1 VTMMRGV
8 SDHNVA
14 TPVHVAIIMD
24 GNGRWATARGLPRIM
39 GHRKGAD
46 SVRRAIQAA
55 SDCGVSYL
63 TLFAFS
69 TENWNRSKDEV
80 GEIMRLLRYYL
91 QSETEEL
98 HAKGVK
104 ICVVG
109 GRTGFDKETV
119 RLIEFAENKT
129 RDNKQLTLVLALSY
143 SGREEI
149 TWAVRAI
156 AEDAVQGV
164 LNLDEINED
173 LVSNYLL
180 TRDIPDPDLIIRT
193 SGEQRISNFLLW
205 QSAYTELVFVDQL
218 WPDFQEKDFQ
228 AAIDVFGTRE
238 RRYGRTVENR

>member
-1 VTMMRGV
+1 MMRDV

-24 GNGRWATARGLPRIM
+24 GNGRWATTRGLPRIM

-69 TENWNRSKDEV
+69 SENWNRSKAEV
-80 GEIMRLLRYYL
+80 DEIMRLLRYYL

-98 HAKGVK
+98 DAKGVK

-109 GRTGFDKETV
+109 DRRKFDKETV
-119 RLIEFAENKT
+119 GLIERAENKT

-143 SGREEI
+143 SGREDI

-156 AEDAVQGV
+156 AEDAVRGA

-228 AAIDVFGTRE
+228 AAIEVFGTRE

>member
-1 VTMMRGV
+1 MMRDV

-24 GNGRWATARGLPRIM
+24 GNGRWATTRGLPRIM

-69 TENWNRSKDEV
+69 SENWNRSKAEV
-80 GEIMRLLRYYL
+80 DEIMRLLRYYL

-98 HAKGVK
+98 DAKGVK

-109 GRTGFDKETV
+109 DRSKFDKETV
-119 RLIEFAENKT
+119 GIIECAENKT

-143 SGREEI
+143 SGRQDI

-156 AEDAVQGV
+156 AEDAVQGA
-164 LNLDEINED
+164 LNLDEINEG

-228 AAIDVFGTRE
+228 AAIEVFGTRE

>member
-1 VTMMRGV
+1 MRGV

-24 GNGRWATARGLPRIM
+24 GNGRWATTRGLPRIM

-69 TENWNRSKDEV
+69 SENWNRSKDEV

-91 QSETEEL
+91 HSETEEL

-109 GRTGFDKETV
+109 DRTKFDKETV
-119 RLIEFAENKT
+119 GLIELAENKT
-129 RDNKQLTLVLALSY
+129 FDNKQLTLVLALSY
-143 SGREEI
+143 SGRQEI

-228 AAIDVFGTRE
+228 AAIEEFGTRE

>member
-1 VTMMRGV
+1 MMRDV

-24 GNGRWATARGLPRIM
+24 GNGRWATTRGLPRIM

-69 TENWNRSKDEV
+69 SENWNRSKAEV
-80 GEIMRLLRYYL
+80 DEIMRLLRYYL

-98 HAKGVK
+98 DTKGVK

-109 GRTGFDKETV
+109 DRRKFDKETV
-119 RLIEFAENKT
+119 GLIECAENKT

-143 SGREEI
+143 SGRQDI

-156 AEDAVQGV
+156 AEDAVQGA

-228 AAIDVFGTRE
+228 AAIEVFGTRE
-238 RRYGRTVENR
+238 RRYGRTVESR

>member
-1 VTMMRGV
+1 MRDV

-109 GRTGFDKETV
+109 DRRKFDKETV
-119 RLIEFAENKT
+119 GLIECAENKT

-143 SGREEI
+143 SGRQEI

-156 AEDAVQGV
+156 AKDAVQGA

-218 WPDFQEKDFQ
+218 WPDFQEKDFH
-228 AAIDVFGTRE
+228 AAIEVFGTRE
-238 RRYGRTVENR
+238 RRYGRTLEKR

>member
-228 AAIDVFGTRE
+228 AAIEVFGTRE
-238 RRYGRTVENR
+238 RRYGRTVEKR

>member
-1 VTMMRGV
+1 MRGV

-228 AAIDVFGTRE
+228 AAIEVFGTRE
-238 RRYGRTVENR
+238 RRYGRTVEKR

>member
-1 VTMMRGV
+1 MRGE
-8 SDHNVA
+8 SDHTVA

-24 GNGRWATARGLPRIM
+24 GNGRWATTRGLPRIM
-39 GHRKGAD
+39 GHRKGAE

-69 TENWNRSKDEV
+69 SENWNRSQDEV

-98 HAKGVK
+98 HAKGIK

-109 GRTGFDKETV
+109 DRTKFDKETIG
-119 RLIEFAENKT
+119 LIEFAENKT
-129 RDNKQLTLVLALSY
+129 LENKQLTLVLALSY
-143 SGREEI
+143 SGRQEI

-228 AAIDVFGTRE
+228 AAIEVFGTRE

>member
-1 VTMMRGV
+1 MMRDV

-24 GNGRWATARGLPRIM
+24 GNGRWATTRGLPRIM

-69 TENWNRSKDEV
+69 SENWNRSKAEV
-80 GEIMRLLRYYL
+80 DEIMRLLRYYL
-91 QSETEEL
+91 QFETEEL
-98 HAKGVK
+98 DAKGVK

-109 GRTGFDKETV
+109 DRRKFDKETV
-119 RLIEFAENKT
+119 GLIECAENKT

-143 SGREEI
+143 SGRQEI

-156 AEDAVQGV
+156 AEDAVRGA

-228 AAIDVFGTRE
+228 AAIEVFGTRE

>member
-1 VTMMRGV
+1 MMRDV

-24 GNGRWATARGLPRIM
+24 GNGRWATTRGLPRIM

-69 TENWNRSKDEV
+69 SENWNRSKAEV
-80 GEIMRLLRYYL
+80 DEIMRLLRYYL

-98 HAKGVK
+98 DAKGVK

-109 GRTGFDKETV
+109 DRRKFDKETV
-119 RLIEFAENKT
+119 GLIECAENKT

-143 SGREEI
+143 SGREDI

-156 AEDAVQGV
+156 AEDAVRGA

-228 AAIDVFGTRE
+228 AAIEVFGTRE

>member
-1 VTMMRGV
+1 MMRDV

-24 GNGRWATARGLPRIM
+24 GNGRWATTRGLPRIM

-69 TENWNRSKDEV
+69 SENWNRSKAEV
-80 GEIMRLLRYYL
+80 DEIMRLLRYYL

-98 HAKGVK
+98 DAKGVK

-109 GRTGFDKETV
+109 DRRKFDKETV
-119 RLIEFAENKT
+119 GLIECAENKT

-143 SGREEI
+143 SGREDI

-156 AEDAVQGV
+156 AEDAVRGA

-228 AAIDVFGTRE
+228 AAIEVFGTRE
-238 RRYGRTVENR
+238 RRYGRTVESR

>member
-1 VTMMRGV
+1 MMRDV

-24 GNGRWATARGLPRIM
+24 GNGRWATTRGLPRIM

-69 TENWNRSKDEV
+69 SENWNRSKAEVDE
-80 GEIMRLLRYYL
+80 ILRLLRYYL

-98 HAKGVK
+98 DAKGVK

-109 GRTGFDKETV
+109 DRRKFDKETV
-119 RLIEFAENKT
+119 GLIECAENKT

-143 SGREEI
+143 SGRQDI

-156 AEDAVQGV
+156 AEDAVQGA

-228 AAIDVFGTRE
+228 AAIEVFGTRE
-238 RRYGRTVENR
+238 RRYGCTVENR

>member
-1 VTMMRGV
+1 MRGV

-228 AAIDVFGTRE
+228 AAIEVFGTRE

>member
-1 VTMMRGV
+1 MMRGE
-8 SDHNVA
+8 SDHTVA

-24 GNGRWATARGLPRIM
+24 GNGRWATTRGLPRIM

-69 TENWNRSKDEV
+69 LENWNRSKAEV
-80 GEIMRLLRYYL
+80 DEIMRLLRYYL

-98 HAKGVK
+98 DAKGVK

-109 GRTGFDKETV
+109 DRRKFDKETV
-119 RLIEFAENKT
+119 GLIECAENKT

-143 SGREEI
+143 SGRQEI

-228 AAIDVFGTRE
+228 AAIEVFGTRE

>member
-1 VTMMRGV
+1 MMRDV

-24 GNGRWATARGLPRIM
+24 GNGRWATTRGLPRIM

-69 TENWNRSKDEV
+69 SENWNRSKAEV
-80 GEIMRLLRYYL
+80 DEIMRLLRYYL

-98 HAKGVK
+98 DAKGVK

-109 GRTGFDKETV
+109 DRRKFDKETV
-119 RLIEFAENKT
+119 GLIECAENKT

-143 SGREEI
+143 SGREDI

-156 AEDAVQGV
+156 AEDAVQGA

-228 AAIDVFGTRE
+228 AAIEVFGTRE

>member
-1 VTMMRGV
+1 MMRGV

-24 GNGRWATARGLPRIM
+24 GNGRWATTRGLPRIM
-39 GHRKGAD
+39 GHRKGAE

-69 TENWNRSKDEV
+69 SENWNRSQDEV

-109 GRTGFDKETV
+109 DRTKFDKETV
-119 RLIEFAENKT
+119 GLIEFAENKT

-173 LVSNYLL
+173 LVSNY
-180 TRDIPDPDLIIRT
+180 
-193 SGEQRISNFLLW
+193 
-205 QSAYTELVFVDQL
+205 
-218 WPDFQEKDFQ
+218 
-228 AAIDVFGTRE
+228 
-238 RRYGRTVENR
+238 

>member
-1 VTMMRGV
+1 MMRGV

-228 AAIDVFGTRE
+228 AAIEVFGTRE

>member
-1 VTMMRGV
+1 MMRGV

-109 GRTGFDKETV
+109 DRRKFDKETV
-119 RLIEFAENKT
+119 GLIECAENKT

-143 SGREEI
+143 SGRQEI

-156 AEDAVQGV
+156 AEDAVQGA

-228 AAIDVFGTRE
+228 AAIEVFGTRE
-238 RRYGRTVENR
+238 RRYGRTVEKR

>member
-1 VTMMRGV
+1 VTMMRKV

-24 GNGRWATARGLPRIM
+24 GNGRWATTRGLPRIM

-69 TENWNRSKDEV
+69 SENWNRSKAEV
-80 GEIMRLLRYYL
+80 DEIMRLLRYYL

-98 HAKGVK
+98 DAKGVK

-109 GRTGFDKETV
+109 DRRKFDKETV
-119 RLIEFAENKT
+119 GLIECAENKT

-143 SGREEI
+143 SGRQDI

-156 AEDAVQGV
+156 AEDAVQGA

-228 AAIDVFGTRE
+228 AAIEVFGTRE

>member
-1 VTMMRGV
+1 MMRDV

-24 GNGRWATARGLPRIM
+24 GNGRWATTRGLPRIM

-69 TENWNRSKDEV
+69 SENWNRSKAEV
-80 GEIMRLLRYYL
+80 DEIMRLLRYYL

-98 HAKGVK
+98 DAKGVK

-109 GRTGFDKETV
+109 DRRKFDKETV
-119 RLIEFAENKT
+119 GIIECAENKT

-143 SGREEI
+143 SGRQDI

-156 AEDAVQGV
+156 AEDAVQGA

-228 AAIDVFGTRE
+228 AAIEVFGTRE

>member
-1 VTMMRGV
+1 MMRDV

-24 GNGRWATARGLPRIM
+24 GNGRWATTRGLPRIM

-69 TENWNRSKDEV
+69 SENWNRSKAEV
-80 GEIMRLLRYYL
+80 DEIMRLLRYYL

-98 HAKGVK
+98 DAKGVK

-109 GRTGFDKETV
+109 DRRKFDKETV
-119 RLIEFAENKT
+119 GLIECAENKT

-143 SGREEI
+143 SGRQEI

-228 AAIDVFGTRE
+228 AAIEVFGTRE

>member
-1 VTMMRGV
+1 MMRDV

-24 GNGRWATARGLPRIM
+24 GNGRWATTRGLPRIM

-69 TENWNRSKDEV
+69 SENWNRSKAEV
-80 GEIMRLLRYYL
+80 DEIMRLLRYYL

-98 HAKGVK
+98 DAKGVK

-109 GRTGFDKETV
+109 DRRKFDKKTV
-119 RLIEFAENKT
+119 GLIECAENKT

-143 SGREEI
+143 SGREDI

-156 AEDAVQGV
+156 AEDAVRGA

-228 AAIDVFGTRE
+228 AAIEVFGTRE
-238 RRYGRTVENR
+238 RRYGRTVERR

>member
-1 VTMMRGV
+1 MMRDV

-24 GNGRWATARGLPRIM
+24 GNGRWATTRGLPRIM

-69 TENWNRSKDEV
+69 SENWNRSKAEV
-80 GEIMRLLRYYL
+80 DEIMRLLRYYL

-98 HAKGVK
+98 DAKGVK

-109 GRTGFDKETV
+109 DRRKFDKETV
-119 RLIEFAENKT
+119 GLIECAENKT

-143 SGREEI
+143 SGRQDI
-149 TWAVRAI
+149 TRAVRAI
-156 AEDAVQGV
+156 AEDAVQGA

-228 AAIDVFGTRE
+228 AAIEVFGTRE

>member
-1 VTMMRGV
+1 MMRDV

-24 GNGRWATARGLPRIM
+24 GNGRWATTRGLPRIM

-69 TENWNRSKDEV
+69 SENWNRSKAEV
-80 GEIMRLLRYYL
+80 DEIMRLLRYYL

-98 HAKGVK
+98 DAKGVK

-109 GRTGFDKETV
+109 DRRKFDKETV
-119 RLIEFAENKT
+119 GLIECAENKT

-143 SGREEI
+143 SGRQDI

-156 AEDAVQGV
+156 AEDAVQGA

-228 AAIDVFGTRE
+228 AAIEVFGTRE

>member
-1 VTMMRGV
+1 MMRGE
-8 SDHNVA
+8 SDHTVA

-24 GNGRWATARGLPRIM
+24 GNGRWATTRGLPRIM

-109 GRTGFDKETV
+109 DRRKFDKETV
-119 RLIEFAENKT
+119 GLIECAENKT

-228 AAIDVFGTRE
+228 AAIEVFGTRE
-238 RRYGRTVENR
+238 RRYGRTVEKR

>member
-1 VTMMRGV
+1 MMREV

-24 GNGRWATARGLPRIM
+24 GNGRWATTRGLPRIM

-69 TENWNRSKDEV
+69 SENWNRSKDEV

-109 GRTGFDKETV
+109 DRTKFDKETV
-119 RLIEFAENKT
+119 GLIEFAENKT

-143 SGREEI
+143 SGRQEI

-228 AAIDVFGTRE
+228 AAIEVFGTRE

>member
-1 VTMMRGV
+1 MMRGV

-24 GNGRWATARGLPRIM
+24 GNGRWATTRGLPRIM

-143 SGREEI
+143 SGRQDI

-228 AAIDVFGTRE
+228 AAIEVFGTRE

>member
-180 TRDIPDPDLIIRT
+180 TRNIPDPDLIIRT

-228 AAIDVFGTRE
+228 AAIEVFGTRE
-238 RRYGRTVENR
+238 RRYGRTVEKR

>member
-1 VTMMRGV
+1 MMRGV

-228 AAIDVFGTRE
+228 AAIEVFGTRE
-238 RRYGRTVENR
+238 RRYGRTVEKR

>member
-1 VTMMRGV
+1 MMRDV

-24 GNGRWATARGLPRIM
+24 GNGRWATTRGLPRIM

-69 TENWNRSKDEV
+69 SENWNRSKAEV
-80 GEIMRLLRYYL
+80 DEIMRLLRYYL

-98 HAKGVK
+98 DAKGVK

-109 GRTGFDKETV
+109 DRRKFDKETV
-119 RLIEFAENKT
+119 GLIESAENKT

-143 SGREEI
+143 SGREDI

-156 AEDAVQGV
+156 AEDAVRGA

-228 AAIDVFGTRE
+228 AAIEVFGTRE

>member
-1 VTMMRGV
+1 MMRGE
-8 SDHNVA
+8 SDHTVA

-24 GNGRWATARGLPRIM
+24 GNGRWATTRGLPRIM

-69 TENWNRSKDEV
+69 SENWNRSKAEV
-80 GEIMRLLRYYL
+80 DEIMRLLRYYL

-98 HAKGVK
+98 DAKGVK

-109 GRTGFDKETV
+109 DRSKFDKETV
-119 RLIEFAENKT
+119 GITECAENKT

-143 SGREEI
+143 SGRQDI

-156 AEDAVQGV
+156 AEDAVQGA

-228 AAIDVFGTRE
+228 AAIEVFGTRE